1 MGEKNDAAPVVAVV
15 NDLSVVKG
23 RSVAVDAAVVVEDV
37 EVFVGTIQED
47 EVTCVR
53 TTSKMRSILSC
64 KRISM
69 KSNFD

>member
-1 MGEKNDAAPVVAVV
+1 MGEKNDAAPIVAVV

-53 TTSKMRSILSC
+53 ATSKMRSILSC
-64 KRISM
+64 KRIST
-69 KSNFD
+69 KSNVD